1 MRYDYRLSSLR
12 LGSNI
17 YLFNTN
23 VIQETIF
30 MHTIFLD
37 EDNTLT
43 MGEIFNLSFLDLFT
57 WYAYDILAISSVPG
71 YCVF

>member
-1 MRYDYRLSSLR
+1 MRYDYPLSSLR

-17 YLFNTN
+17 YLFNSN

-43 MGEIFNLSFLDLFT
+43 MGEIFNLSFLDLLP
-57 WYAYDILAISSVPG
+57 WYDYDILAISSVPG